1 MVTPDQRREAVA
13 HVQAKGLS
21 GRAACRWTG
30 LSRTVLRYAAKQ
42 AQVDQARLK
51 PMREASQRQPR
62 FGYRRV
68 AVLAGVS
75 FKIAWRLWKIGHFR
89 LEKPRLRRR
98 RGVGSDPRPERA
110 ERPNHV
116 WTYDFLH
123 DQLADGKRFKTLS
136 VLDEFTRECLAIHV
150 GQSIRAQHVTR
161 VLADVIATRGA
172 PAFVRSD
179 NGSEFTATAV
189 MAWLRDQ
196 QVGPTFIAPGRPWQ
210 NGYIESF
217 HSRFRDECLNRE
229 WFQSGAEAAQVIEA
243 WRQQYNTQRPH
254 SSLGYR
260 TPAQVAAEAVTN

>member
-1 MVTPDQRREAVA
+1 MVTPAQRREALK
-13 HVQAKGLS
+13 HLQAKGLS

-30 LSRTVLRYAAKQ
+30 FSRMVLRYAPRQ
-42 AQVDQARLK
+42 SVLDQQRLDQ
-51 PMREASQRQPR
+51 MRTASGHQPR

-68 AVLAGVS
+68 GVLVGLS
-75 FKIAWRLWKIGHFR
+75 FKCAWRLWKIGHFR
-89 LEKPRLRRR
+89 LEKPRSRRR
-98 RGVGSDPRPERA
+98 PRTGTDERPQQA

-116 WTYDFLH
+116 WTYDILH
-123 DQLADGKRFKTLS
+123 DQLANGKRFKTLS

-150 GQSIRAQHVTR
+150 GQSIRAREVTQVLSHVM
-161 VLADVIATRGA
+161 VLRGA
-172 PAFVRSD
+172 PAYLRSD

-196 QVGPTFIAPGRPWQ
+196 HIGPAFIAPGRPWQ

-229 WFQSGAEAAQVIEA
+229 WFHSGTEAAHVIEC
-243 WRQQYNTQRPH
+243 WRQQYNTERPH

-260 TPAQVAAEAVTN
+260 TPAQVAAEATLN

>member
-1 MVTPDQRREAVA
+1 MVTPDQRREALA
-13 HVQAKGLS
+13 HLQAKGLS

-30 LSRTVLRYAAKQ
+30 LSRSVLRYPAKQ
-42 AQVDQARLK
+42 AGLDRQRLAQLRQAC
-51 PMREASQRQPR
+51 QQQPR
-62 FGYRRV
+62 FGYRR
-68 AVLAGVS
+68 AGVLAGLS

-98 RGVGSDPRPERA
+98 RAPGTDTRPLQA

-116 WTYDFLH
+116 WTYDLLH

-150 GQSIRAQHVTR
+150 AQSIRATDVVAVLSQLITR
-161 VLADVIATRGA
+161 RRP
-172 PAFVRSD
+172 PAYLRSD
-179 NGSEFTATAV
+179 NGSEFTAHAV
-189 MAWLRDQ
+189 SAWLRDQ
-196 QVGPTFIAPGRPWQ
+196 QVGPVFIAPGCPWQ

-217 HSRFRDECLNRE
+217 HSRLRDECLNRE
-229 WFQSGAEAAQVIEA
+229 WFCSGTEAAHVIER

-260 TPAQVAAEAVTN
+260 TPAQVAAEACIR